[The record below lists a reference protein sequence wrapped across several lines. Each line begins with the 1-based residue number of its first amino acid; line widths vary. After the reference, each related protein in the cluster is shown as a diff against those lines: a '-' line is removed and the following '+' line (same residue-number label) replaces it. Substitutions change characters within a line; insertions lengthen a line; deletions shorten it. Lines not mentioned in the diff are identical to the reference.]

1 MALVTGGDSGVGG
14 AVCHCFALEG
24 ASVAFTY
31 VKPQEEKD
39 ASDTL
44 KLLRKSMASDAYK
57 PMCIAA
63 DLGQDGNCKKVADE
77 VGKAF
82 GCIDILV
89 NNAAEQWECESVEDI
104 PLNKLKGANIFSQFF
119 MVRCVIT
126 SSSLT
131 PTFFFFFFFIT

>member
-1 MALVTGGDSGVGG
+1 M
-14 AVCHCFALEG
+14 CHCFALEG
-24 ASVAFTY
+24 ASVAFIY

-44 KLLRKSMASDAYK
+44 KLLRKSMASDAYE

-63 DLGQDGNCKKVADE
+63 DLGQDGNCKKVVDE

-89 NNAAEQWECESVEDI
+89 NNAAEQRECESVEDI
-104 PLNKLKGANIFSQFF
+104 PLEQVERVFRTNIFSQFF
-119 MVRCVIT
+119 AVRCVII

-131 PTFFFFFFFIT
+131 PTFFFFIT